1 MLYLRYVIHNG
12 EVRPDPGKIHTLS
25 SLPVPTTVTQFR
37 QFIGLASYFRKFIPK
52 FSQMM
57 KPLYA
62 LISDNRN
69 ITWTDRHEKIRQQVV
84 SALTDAPVLT
94 IFKPNY
100 PIELHTDASS
110 ESYGV
115 ILTHQAEG
123 KNKVIEY
130 YNKRTSPAE
139 SRYHSYE
146 LETFPPLPA
155 WTGISCCHGLQLFK
169 GV

>member
-1 MLYLRYVIHNG
+1 
-12 EVRPDPGKIHTLS
+12 
-25 SLPVPTTVTQFR
+25 
-37 QFIGLASYFRKFIPK
+37 
-52 FSQMM
+52 M

-62 LISDNRN
+62 LISDDRN

-94 IFKPNY
+94 IFNPNY

-130 YNKRTSPAE
+130 YSKRTSPAE

-146 LETFPPLPA
+146 LDTLAIVNAVKHF
-155 WTGISCCHGLQLFK
+155 CHYL
-169 GV
+169 